1 MKRLL
6 VVDDDFCVRLSFAA
20 LLKGEGFSVAT
31 AVDGLAGYH
40 AVVRLMPDL
49 ILCDVMMPIMNGLQ
63 LKQKLNQDIV
73 LKNIPLVFLSG
84 RDEIEDI
91 NTALSLGAKDYI
103 VKPVSFEVLLSK
115 VKSLLFLH
123 RLSRANE

>member
-1 MKRLL
+1 
-6 VVDDDFCVRLSFAA
+6 
-20 LLKGEGFSVAT
+20 
-31 AVDGLAGYH
+31 
-40 AVVRLMPDL
+40 MPDL